1 MPRRKRTSQIIIEA
15 EQRASGLQA
24 IDPNL
29 DLGNG
34 VTLAALRAAIEE
46 TKALLNQYNLTLA
59 KSDGDQSQLEQSEEK
74 LARLTSTCLRA
85 VSVKFG
91 PDSDAYEKAGG
102 RRLSERRRPDRKAAT
117 ESEKAPSRPTTSNEA

>member
-1 MPRRKRTSQIIIEA
+1 MPRRKRTSQAIIDA

-34 VTLAALRAAIEE
+34 VTLAALRTAIEE

-59 KSDGDQSQLEQSEEK
+59 QSDGDQARLEESEEK

-91 PDSDAYEKAGG
+91 PDSEAYEKAGG
-102 RRLSERRRPDRKAAT
+102 RRLSDRRRPDRKAAP
-117 ESEKAPSRPTTSNEA
+117 EPGKAPARPPESNVA

>member
-1 MPRRKRTSQIIIEA
+1 M
-15 EQRASGLQA
+15 QA
-24 IDPNL
+24 IDPHL

-34 VTLAALRAAIEE
+34 ITLAALRTAIEE

-59 KSDGDQSQLEQSEEK
+59 QSDGDQARLEEGEEK

-91 PDSDAYEKAGG
+91 PDSEAYEKAGG
-102 RRLSERRRPDRKAAT
+102 RRLSDRRRPDRKALV
-117 ESEKAPSRPTTSNEA
+117 ESGKDKSRPDSNDEA